1 MDSKLL
7 EVVVENVAKKFLHDE
22 DEAKLLSKLMLK
34 VLRDEATVHEAIRG
48 RSISARRLSE
58 YVEAARLA
66 LKRFDASVDEAV
78 SQVRRS
84 STGRGQLQTDDSD
97 DEVVSVK
104 QEAVGKAEHAPLSQL
119 QEGNNSEPPKKKVCK
134 PTKQRRTS
142 ASAASVPKG
151 KKLDDI
157 EPKHDKTV
165 EELMSE

>member
-78 SQVRRS
+78 R
-84 STGRGQLQTDDSD
+84 
-97 DEVVSVK
+97 
-104 QEAVGKAEHAPLSQL
+104 
-119 QEGNNSEPPKKKVCK
+119 
-134 PTKQRRTS
+134 
-142 ASAASVPKG
+142 
-151 KKLDDI
+151 
-157 EPKHDKTV
+157 
-165 EELMSE
+165 